1 MVGVDSDKL
10 VTKADSTEN
19 LTVENST
26 AKNFAT
32 AGIRVDY
39 DIFVVVENYY
49 EYFVDCLC
57 QILLQ
62 LCALAIGTHISSM
75 VSLQANF
82 TLFFR
87 NSFFFHQWQQNFH
100 QFRNLGF
107 QML

>member
-49 EYFVDCLC
+49 ENFVDCLC

-62 LCALAIGTHISSM
+62 LCALAIGTHISGNRTFISSEIWASRCCEIT
-75 VSLQANF
+75 SLTPF
-82 TLFFR
+82 GW
-87 NSFFFHQWQQNFH
+87 S
-100 QFRNLGF
+100 
-107 QML
+107 